1 MADTSYGS
9 CCVDEIAA
17 SHVASD
23 CVIHF
28 GHACLSK
35 ITRLPVLYIFTKSDV
50 DVDQFVADFKRSIPD
65 KSEKVSIF
73 YDVSCFHSIDVI
85 ANQLKHYINLEI
97 GKLAQDGVDPDIL
110 CWSLKNDQNTENSMC
125 VYLGLDN
132 QSFFNISM
140 TMKCRKWFLFDTEES
155 KLKDIQSQDTKWLKK
170 RYFYIE
176 KCKDAQQLGIVV
188 GTLSTK
194 GYLDMVKHIQVKSR
208 QIGFLHF
215 KL

>member
-1 MADTSYGS
+1 MWQTSRGVFLINRRKFLFFMMSAIFMQLVSQQNFFLYN
-9 CCVDEIAA
+9 
-17 SHVASD
+17 
-23 CVIHF
+23 
-28 GHACLSK
+28 GHL
-35 ITRLPVLYIFTKSDV
+35 TKVQENDAMSNV
-50 DVDQFVADFKRSIPD
+50 TNSNLTKFS
-65 KSEKVSIF
+65 
-73 YDVSCFHSIDVI
+73 DVI

-110 CWSLKNDQNTENSMC
+110 CWSLKNDQNTENSIC

-140 TMKCRKWFLFDTEES
+140 TMKCRKWLLFDTEES

-170 RYFYIE
+170 RYYYIE

-194 GYLDMVKHIQVKSR
+194 GYLDMVKHIQVK
-208 QIGFLHF
+208 
-215 KL
+215 